1 MSIREYRTKKNNCIN
16 VLFTSNENNTH
27 HKLSSNDSL
36 KPKHNE
42 RDQWKGKIDFLISC
56 MGFSIGLGN
65 VWRFPYLC
73 YKNGGGAFLIP
84 YFVSVFLAGIP
95 LFLLEVTVG
104 QLTRRGVIA
113 AWNICPLFQGIG
125 YACTLINFFLNC
137 YYTVILA
144 WAFHFIFS
152 SFTSELPWT
161 KCNQSWNTPAC
172 RVFTNQPI
180 TINSNH
186 LNETSMQ
193 INNNNNQSLL
203 TVDATTE
210 YWEHRVLR
218 ISDGIH
224 NIGTIQWDLALCL
237 LLTWVVIYLCIWKG
251 IKTSAKIMY
260 VTALSPYLFIIV
272 LLIRTALL
280 DGAANGLIHYL
291 KPDWSKLTDMTVW
304 SDAGTQIFFSY
315 SLGLGVSTAFGSYN
329 KIQHNSLRDC
339 CLFAL
344 ANTCT
349 SLLSGCVIFS
359 TLGYMSYISNIPL
372 NQIAESGPGL
382 GFVVYPKAIG
392 TMPGSSFWSVCFFLM
407 IILLG
412 IDSMFAG
419 VEGFISAAGD
429 YFPNALANKW
439 IRCLFVGSVCIAS
452 YLVGLSMVTN
462 GGMYIF
468 QLFDYYSG
476 SRIILI
482 IGFLESLV
490 IGYIYG
496 YKRISKNMQFMYGYS
511 LKWIV
516 FAFWCVTT
524 PLFSLI
530 LFIISVIVY
539 EELTYKRASLE
550 QPYQFPKWAVKL
562 GWLLASSSIFLI
574 PIVMIVKILRTSGT
588 FLQRIKKLCIPTI
601 ENIDE
606 HTMTAESNEIV
617 GQTRVIDS

>member
-1 MSIREYRTKKNNCIN
+1 MDD
-16 VLFTSNENNTH
+16 L
-27 HKLSSNDSL
+27 
-36 KPKHNE
+36 
-42 RDQWKGKIDFLISC
+42 SC

-84 YFVSVFLAGIP
+84 YFISVFLAGVP

-152 SFTSELPWT
+152 SFTSQLPWT
-161 KCNQSWNTPAC
+161 RCDQAWNTPAC
-172 RVFTNQPI
+172 RVFTNQPTNSSI
-180 TINSNH
+180 TRNTTFIS
-186 LNETSMQ
+186 SQ
-193 INNNNNQSLL
+193 KVL

-224 NIGTIQWDLALCL
+224 DIGVIQWDLALCL
-237 LLTWVVIYLCIWKG
+237 LLTWTVIFLCIWKG

-260 VTALSPYLFIIV
+260 VTSLLPYVFMIT
-272 LLIRTALL
+272 LLIRTTLL
-280 DGAANGLIHYL
+280 EGASYGLLHYL
-291 KPDWSKLTDMTVW
+291 KPNWSKLTDLTVW

-315 SLGLGVSTAFGSYN
+315 SIGLGVLTAFGSYN
-329 KIQHNSLRDC
+329 KFHHNSLRDC
-339 CLFAL
+339 CLFAMI
-344 ANTCT
+344 NTFT
-349 SLLSGCVIFS
+349 SLLSGCVVFS

-372 NQIAESGPGL
+372 DLIAESGPGM
-382 GFVVYPKAIG
+382 GYVVYPKAIG
-392 TMPGSSFWSVCFFLM
+392 TMPGSQFWSICFFSM
-407 IILLG
+407 VILLG

-419 VEGFISAAGD
+419 VEGFIAAAGD
-429 YFPNALANKW
+429 YFPHAMANKW
-439 IRCLFVGSVCIAS
+439 IRCMFVGCVCITS

-468 QLFDYYSG
+468 LLFDYYSG

-482 IGFLESLV
+482 VGLLEALV

-496 YKRISKNMQFMYGYS
+496 YKRIANDMKLMFGFS

-516 FAFWCVTT
+516 CLYWCILT
-524 PLFSLI
+524 PIFTLT

-539 EELTYKRASLE
+539 EELTYKRASLTE
-550 QPYQFPKWAVKL
+550 PYQFPGWSVKV
-562 GWLLASSSIFLI
+562 GWLMASSSVFLI
-574 PIVMIVKILRTSGT
+574 PFVMIIKIFKTTGT
-588 FLQRIKKLCIPTI
+588 FIQRIKTLCIPII
-601 ENIDE
+601 ENNDQI
-606 HTMTAESNEIV
+606 TEISSKYSSFLSLRLRN
-617 GQTRVIDS
+617 QLQHILK

>member
-1 MSIREYRTKKNNCIN
+1 MSLKEYLTDGN
-16 VLFTSNENNTH
+16 H
-27 HKLSSNDSL
+27 SSNKKSIENIDKRL
-36 KPKHNE
+36 EKPIE
-42 RDQWKGKIDFLISC
+42 RAQWKGKIDFLISC

-84 YFVSVFLAGIP
+84 YFISVFLAGIP

-104 QLTRRGVIA
+104 QVTRRGVIA

-152 SFTSELPWT
+152 SFTNQLPWT
-161 KCNQSWNTPAC
+161 RCDQSWNTPAC

-180 TINSNH
+180 NSSIIENTTH
-186 LNETSMQ
+186 MS
-193 INNNNNQSLL
+193 NNSLI

-210 YWEHRVLR
+210 YWERRVLK

-224 NIGTIQWDLALCL
+224 DIGTVQWDLALCL
-237 LLTWVVIYLCIWKG
+237 LLTWVIIYLCIWKG

-260 VTALSPYLFIIV
+260 VTALLPYVFMIT

-280 DGAANGLIHYL
+280 DGASNGLIHYL

-315 SLGLGVSTAFGSYN
+315 SIGLGVLTAFGSYN
-329 KIQHNSLRDC
+329 KIQHNSFRDC

-344 ANTCT
+344 ANTFT
-349 SLLSGCVIFS
+349 SLLSGCVIFC

-382 GFVVYPKAIG
+382 GFIVYPKAIG
-392 TMPGSSFWSVCFFLM
+392 TMPGSPFWSICFFIM

-419 VEGFISAAGD
+419 VEGFIAAAGD
-429 YFPNALANKW
+429 YFPHALANKW
-439 IRCLFVGSVCIAS
+439 IRSIFVGCVCITS

-462 GGMYIF
+462 GGMYVF
-468 QLFDYYSG
+468 QLLDYYSG

-482 IGFLESLV
+482 VGLLESSV

-496 YKRISKNMQFMYGYS
+496 FKRVSKDMKRMYGYS
-511 LKWIV
+511 LKWIT
-516 FAFWCVTT
+516 FLFWCITT

-539 EELTYKRASLE
+539 EELTYKRASLHE
-550 QPYQFPKWAVKL
+550 PYHFPGWSVKL
-562 GWLLASSSIFLI
+562 GWFMASSSIFLI
-574 PIVMIVKILRTSGT
+574 PIVMIIKILRTSGT
-588 FLQRIKKLCIPTI
+588 FLQRIKKLCIPIIENSDETI
-601 ENIDE
+601 E
-606 HTMTAESNEIV
+606 TVESNV
-617 GQTRVIDS
+617 NGN

>member
-1 MSIREYRTKKNNCIN
+1 MSLKEYLTDGN
-16 VLFTSNENNTH
+16 H
-27 HKLSSNDSL
+27 SSNKKSIENIDKRLLDISIIE
-36 KPKHNE
+36 KPIE
-42 RDQWKGKIDFLISC
+42 RPQWKGKIDFLISC

-84 YFVSVFLAGIP
+84 YFISVFLAGIP

-104 QLTRRGVIA
+104 QVTRRGVIA

-137 YYTVILA
+137 YYTVIMA

-152 SFTSELPWT
+152 SFTSQLPWT
-161 KCNQSWNTPAC
+161 RCDQSWNTPAC

-180 TINSNH
+180 NSSIIENTTH
-186 LNETSMQ
+186 ISNV
-193 INNNNNQSLL
+193 SLI

-210 YWEHRVLR
+210 YWERRVLKL
-218 ISDGIH
+218 SDGIH
-224 NIGTIQWDLALCL
+224 DIGTVQWDLALCL
-237 LLTWVVIYLCIWKG
+237 LLTWVIIYLCIWKG

-260 VTALSPYLFIIV
+260 VTALLPYVFMIT

-280 DGAANGLIHYL
+280 DGASNGLIHYL

-315 SLGLGVSTAFGSYN
+315 SIGLGVLTAFGSYN
-329 KIQHNSLRDC
+329 KIQHNSFRDC

-344 ANTCT
+344 ANTFT
-349 SLLSGCVIFS
+349 SLLSGCVIFC

-382 GFVVYPKAIG
+382 GFIVYPKAIG
-392 TMPGSSFWSVCFFLM
+392 TMPGSPFWSICFFIM

-419 VEGFISAAGD
+419 VEGFIAAAGD
-429 YFPNALANKW
+429 YFPLALANKW
-439 IRCLFVGSVCIAS
+439 IRCIFVGCVCITS

-462 GGMYIF
+462 GGMYVF
-468 QLFDYYSG
+468 QLLDYYSG

-482 IGFLESLV
+482 VGLLESSV

-496 YKRISKNMQFMYGYS
+496 FKRVSKDMKRMYGYS
-511 LKWIV
+511 LKWIT
-516 FAFWCVTT
+516 FLFWCITT

-539 EELTYKRASLE
+539 EELTYKRASLHE
-550 QPYQFPKWAVKL
+550 PYHFPGWSVKL
-562 GWLLASSSIFLI
+562 GWFMASSSIFLI
-574 PIVMIVKILRTSGT
+574 PIVMIIKILRTSGT
-588 FLQRIKKLCIPTI
+588 FLQRIKKLCIPIIENSDETI
-601 ENIDE
+601 E
-606 HTMTAESNEIV
+606 TVESNV
-617 GQTRVIDS
+617 NGN

>member
-1 MSIREYRTKKNNCIN
+1 MSLKEYLTDGN
-16 VLFTSNENNTH
+16 H
-27 HKLSSNDSL
+27 SSNKKSIENIDKRLLDISIIE
-36 KPKHNE
+36 KPIE
-42 RDQWKGKIDFLISC
+42 RPQWKGKIDFLISC

-84 YFVSVFLAGIP
+84 YFISVFLAGIP

-104 QLTRRGVIA
+104 QVTRRGVIA

-137 YYTVILA
+137 YYTVIMA

-152 SFTSELPWT
+152 SFTSQLPWT
-161 KCNQSWNTPAC
+161 RCDQSWNTPAC

-180 TINSNH
+180 NSSIIENTTH
-186 LNETSMQ
+186 ISNV
-193 INNNNNQSLL
+193 SLI

-210 YWEHRVLR
+210 YWERRVLK

-224 NIGTIQWDLALCL
+224 DIGTVQWDLALCL
-237 LLTWVVIYLCIWKG
+237 LLTWVIIYLCIWKG

-260 VTALSPYLFIIV
+260 VTALLPYVFMIT

-280 DGAANGLIHYL
+280 DGASNGLIHYL

-315 SLGLGVSTAFGSYN
+315 SIGLGVLTAFGSYN
-329 KIQHNSLRDC
+329 KIQHNSFRDC

-344 ANTCT
+344 ANTFT
-349 SLLSGCVIFS
+349 SLLSGCVIFC

-382 GFVVYPKAIG
+382 GFIVYPKAIG
-392 TMPGSSFWSVCFFLM
+392 TMPGSPFWSICFFIM

-419 VEGFISAAGD
+419 VEGFIAAAGD
-429 YFPNALANKW
+429 YFPLALANKW
-439 IRCLFVGSVCIAS
+439 IRCIFVGCVCITS

-462 GGMYIF
+462 GGMYVF
-468 QLFDYYSG
+468 QLLDYYSG

-482 IGFLESLV
+482 VGLLESSV

-496 YKRISKNMQFMYGYS
+496 FKRVSKDMKRMYGYS
-511 LKWIV
+511 LKWIT
-516 FAFWCVTT
+516 FLFWCITT

-539 EELTYKRASLE
+539 EELTYKRASLHE
-550 QPYQFPKWAVKL
+550 PYHFPGWSVKL
-562 GWLLASSSIFLI
+562 GWFMASSSIFFI
-574 PIVMIVKILRTSGT
+574 PIVMIIKILRTSGT
-588 FLQRIKKLCIPTI
+588 FLQRIKKLCIPIIENSDETI
-601 ENIDE
+601 E
-606 HTMTAESNEIV
+606 TVESNV
-617 GQTRVIDS
+617 NGN